1 MNYRTFTIQ
10 WFELSS
16 NITNPRQ
23 TTNNM
28 KNNFITPVDAATDD
42 NASPPA
48 STETPIDVKKSKS
61 LWESEAYSQESSSNV
76 DNSPAS
82 VCNNKGT
89 NSSDTNPQSL
99 THSFR
104 HRKSSKLSLS
114 NRRKLITTNKKKLS
128 KPITGSKRTNQK
140 QDVLTLHK
148 KAHTEQNSSSDGTEN
163 PFSENKVDNSDS
175 DNTFDSDSSTSV
187 KGKEAD
193 IEKVRERWIYLVNK
207 FLEHT
212 IKKS

>member
-1 MNYRTFTIQ
+1 MVRIV
-10 WFELSS
+10 
-16 NITNPRQ
+16 TNSRQ

-28 KNNFITPVDAATDD
+28 KNNFITPIDATTED
-42 NASPPA
+42 NTSPPA

-99 THSFR
+99 TRNFR

-114 NRRKLITTNKKKLS
+114 NRRKPTTANKKNF
-128 KPITGSKRTNQK
+128 P
-140 QDVLTLHK
+140 
-148 KAHTEQNSSSDGTEN
+148 N
-163 PFSENKVDNSDS
+163 PLLGRS
-175 DNTFDSDSSTSV
+175 
-187 KGKEAD
+187 
-193 IEKVRERWIYLVNK
+193 
-207 FLEHT
+207 
-212 IKKS
+212 